1 MNLPNYNLYNFVV
14 LFFWTHISLG
24 VTPADVDEKITDL
37 DEEECEEEEEEEKE
51 KDAVEY
57 SLPVGVSKTGSCRT

>member
-1 MNLPNYNLYNFVV
+1 M
-14 LFFWTHISLG
+14 
-24 VTPADVDEKITDL
+24 TPADVDEKITDL

-51 KDAVEY
+51 EDAVEY

>member
-1 MNLPNYNLYNFVV
+1 M
-14 LFFWTHISLG
+14 
-24 VTPADVDEKITDL
+24 TPVDIDEKITDS

-51 KDAVEY
+51 EGAVEF